1 MSAPSE
7 VRHPPAQAY
16 SVREFCD
23 SHGISLSMFHKLRN
37 QGEGPRLM
45 RVGRRVLIST
55 AAAAAWRRKH
65 EREPVRA
72 KRHKERQAEH
82 AAT

>member
-1 MSAPSE
+1 
-7 VRHPPAQAY
+7 
-16 SVREFCD
+16 
-23 SHGISLSMFHKLRN
+23 MFHKLRN

-65 EREPVRA
+65 EREPVRT